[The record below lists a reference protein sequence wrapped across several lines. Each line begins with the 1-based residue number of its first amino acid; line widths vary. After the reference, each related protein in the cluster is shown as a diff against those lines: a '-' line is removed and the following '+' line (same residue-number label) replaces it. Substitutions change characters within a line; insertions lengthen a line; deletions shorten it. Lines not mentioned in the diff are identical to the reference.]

1 MCSEL
6 SNHSH
11 RFEKNAEDDVC
22 STNLKM
28 QHAAGKRRNALSDI
42 AVAE

>member
-22 STNLKM
+22 STNFKD
-28 QHAAGKRRNALSDI
+28 AACSGETPQRTF
-42 AVAE
+42 